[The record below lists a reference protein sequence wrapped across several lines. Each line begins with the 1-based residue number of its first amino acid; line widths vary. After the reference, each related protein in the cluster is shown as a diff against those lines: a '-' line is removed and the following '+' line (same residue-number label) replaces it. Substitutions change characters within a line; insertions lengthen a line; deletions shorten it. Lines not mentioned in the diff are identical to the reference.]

1 VYIVSRLFA
10 SNYPAA
16 VVERLRTSSW
26 VWHVDVGT
34 HVLRLYSAGLFAKL
48 NLIIGR
54 NGESLSIFID
64 RIDSM
69 GLRNGATFDRAW
81 KTNIWSTTVAFSTV
95 RQSEQLIKG
104 TAVEEIMFPA
114 NYPFSTNTDGRT
126 FVEKL
131 AQARLLS
138 DAVMDMFAWRNIKRM
153 IKLRVAAIK

>member
-1 VYIVSRLFA
+1 
-10 SNYPAA
+10 
-16 VVERLRTSSW
+16 
-26 VWHVDVGT
+26 VGT
-34 HVLRLYSAGLFAKL
+34 HILRLYSAGLLGRVPKL
-48 NLIIGR
+48 KPMIGHD
-54 NGESLSIFID
+54 GEGLPMFID

-138 DAVMDMFAWRNIKRM
+138 DAEMDMFAWRSIKKM
-153 IKLRVAAIK
+153 LKLRVAAIK